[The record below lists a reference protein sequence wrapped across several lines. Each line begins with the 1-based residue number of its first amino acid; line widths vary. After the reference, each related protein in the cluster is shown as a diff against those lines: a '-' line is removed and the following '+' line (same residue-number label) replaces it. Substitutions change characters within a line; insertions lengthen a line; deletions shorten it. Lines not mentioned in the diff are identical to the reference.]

1 MTKRPR
7 SVFALAAA
15 FVCSAATLG
24 VLRGRFYR
32 VAVAGE
38 SMSPAL
44 AAGAFLILR
53 RGPPRAGE
61 AAFGQIVA
69 ARAANGRLL
78 LKRVVGLPGESLR
91 AGTAVQINGHVLV
104 EPYAHGATPPQQY
117 RGLNRLADDE
127 YFLIGDRRDASS
139 DSRDFGPVQRSA
151 IEGVALVR
159 YWPPRRAGRLRAPRR
174 QLAGTTRAQTEL
186 PNGIVGASRSVT
198 EAVRRERPGEQE
210 SGDS

>member
-1 MTKRPR
+1 
-7 SVFALAAA
+7 VLALAAA
-15 FVCSAATLG
+15 VACSGLTAGA
-24 VLRGRFYR
+24 LRARFYR

-38 SMSPAL
+38 SMTPAL
-44 AAGAFLILR
+44 AEGDFLIVR

-69 ARAANGRLL
+69 ARAPNDRLL

-91 AGTAVQINGHVLV
+91 VGTAVQVNGRVLI

-127 YFLIGDRRDASS
+127 YFLLGDRRDASS

-151 IEGVALVR
+151 IEGVALLR
-159 YWPPRRAGRLRAPRR
+159 YWPLRRAGRLRAPRR
-174 QLAGTTRAQTEL
+174 ELAGNTRAQTEL
-186 PNGIVGASRSVT
+186 PNGIVGASRSIT
-198 EAVRRERPGEQE
+198 EAVRRERPDGQE
-210 SGDS
+210 SGNS